1 MTRQLLLGLIILLL
15 SSCTSQEERLFSA
28 QLNRADSL
36 MRTRP
41 DSSLYILNKVETL
54 PTTSLSMR
62 HALLRADALNKCD
75 SVLPS
80 DTLLRELADYYDR
93 HGSANERMRAHY
105 LLGRC
110 YHDMGEAPRALEC
123 YQHAAEQADTTREDC
138 DLYTLRAIY
147 GQMADLYD
155 AQYLPGDE
163 MQALK
168 TCERIAWKEHDTL
181 IAIKAYE
188 LLLRPYYLKNDTDSI
203 LYYVNHSYQ
212 LYRKYGYYQAAA
224 NILYMKIAIA
234 LDRGQ
239 YQEAGHD
246 MRIYK
251 RESGLFDEQGNILRG
266 RELQYYNEGRY
277 QLGIGHIDSA
287 LYWFRRVLSYGYDE
301 AAYKGMLDVYK
312 QKNVPDSIA
321 KYAELFAKANDDSY
335 LENSM
340 ELMRIQTSLYNYQRN
355 QRLAE
360 QKERELTE
368 TRRTIAIIFLGILL
382 IAWLAYRHIRKEK
395 ALRKIEIR
403 RLTEQ
408 YSIALLEKQRTIEEL
423 HSLEKFS
430 ALTKEVDEKL
440 KSELQKK
447 IDYLQQELR
456 QEEKESNILRDKLQV
471 YKKNEVKASFL
482 NSEIAHYFMQLKDNT
497 KEKIIKLPTKKDWE
511 KLSVQIRV
519 CLPELFDLKNSRKSL
534 SEKEYHLLLLI
545 LLGFRGKEIT
555 NIWGL
560 SYQSIT
566 NLRTQINEKLFND
579 FSSKTLDENLSP
591 FFIIKK

>member
-28 QLNRADSL
+28 QLDRADSL

-41 DSSLYILNKVETL
+41 DSSLYILNKVGTL

-110 YHDMGEAPRALEC
+110 YHDMGEAPRALEY

-147 GQMADLYD
+147 GQMADLYY
-155 AQYLPGDE
+155 AQYLPDDE

-168 TCERIAWKEHDTL
+168 TCERIAWKDHDTL

-188 LLLRPYYLKNDTDSI
+188 LRFRPYYLKNDTDSI
-203 LYYVNHSYQ
+203 LYYVTHAYQ
-212 LYRKYGYYQAAA
+212 LYRKYGYNQEAA
-224 NILYMKIAIA
+224 NIIGMRACIY
-234 LDRGQ
+234 LDRHQ
-239 YQEAGHD
+239 YAEAQKD
-246 MRIYK
+246 LRIYK
-251 RESGLFDEQGNILRG
+251 KESGLFDKQGNIIQG
-266 RELQYYNEGRY
+266 REIRYYDEGRY
-277 QLGIGHIDSA
+277 QLGIGHVDSA
-287 LYWFRRVLSYGYDE
+287 LYWFQSTLSYGYKE

-355 QRLAE
+355 KKLAE
-360 QKERELTE
+360 QKERELAE
-368 TRRTIAIIFLGILL
+368 TRMTIAIIFLGILL

-395 ALRKIEIR
+395 ALRKIEIH

-408 YSIALLEKQRTIEEL
+408 YSIALLEKQKTIEEL
-423 HSLEKFS
+423 HSLERFS

-447 IDYLQQELR
+447 IDYLQEELR
-456 QEEKESNILRDKLQV
+456 QEEEESNILRDKLQV
-471 YKKNEVKASFL
+471 YKKNEVKASFI
-482 NSEIAHYFMQLKDNT
+482 NSDIAHYFMRLKD
-497 KEKIIKLPTKKDWE
+497 KSAEKNINLPTKKDWE

-519 CLPELFDLKNSRKSL
+519 CLPEVFDLKNSRKSL
-534 SEKEYHLLLLI
+534 SEKEHHLLLLI

-560 SYQSIT
+560 SY
-566 NLRTQINEKLFND
+566 
-579 FSSKTLDENLSP
+579 
-591 FFIIKK
+591 